1 MEQGRAATA
10 ALAERQA
17 MNSNG
22 IALAVAV
29 LAATPGV
36 ILKLSGTH
44 LGTVPDTALY
54 GLSIVAAAFLLGW
67 AAEAAEVDITQG
79 LAVALIA
86 LIAVL
91 PEYAVSMSFAWKAGT
106 DPSFAPYAVANMT
119 GGNRLL
125 IGAAWPMI
133 VLVVW
138 WRTRMRELVLEKSHS
153 IEVLT
158 LALVSIYAFVIP
170 LRGTIELYD
179 AAVLAAGFVAY
190 MWIIARAPSEEPDL
204 VGPAR
209 LIGTLP
215 RVQRRTVVGALFVYS
230 AISILLSAEPFAEGL
245 VHSGTSLGIDEF
257 VLVQWLAPFASEAP
271 EFLIAGLLAWRGR
284 ATVGMGALLSSKVN
298 QWTLLVGGLPVAYAI
313 ASGGWSGLP
322 LDERQTEEMFLTA
335 AQSIFAVAVVMSL
348 SLSTREAML
357 LFGMFAVTFVIPN
370 TEVRLAAAVIYF
382 VLAIGILVM
391 NRAQLRALVRAA
403 RETVAETNAAARAQH
418 DAPHEAHR

>member
-1 MEQGRAATA
+1 
-10 ALAERQA
+10 

-22 IALAVAV
+22 VALVAAVV
-29 LAATPGV
+29 GATPGV

-44 LGTVPDTALY
+44 LGTVPDTSLY
-54 GLSIVAAAFLLGW
+54 GLSIVAAAFLLSW

-125 IGAAWPMI
+125 IGAAWPMV

-138 WRTRMRELVLEKSHS
+138 WRTRVRELILEKSRS
-153 IEVLT
+153 VEVLT
-158 LALVSIYAFVIP
+158 LALVSIYALIIP
-170 LRGTIELYD
+170 FKRSIDLYD
-179 AAVLAAGFVAY
+179 AAILALGFVAY

-204 VGPAR
+204 VGPAQ

-215 RVQRRTVVGALFVYS
+215 RVQRRAVVGTLFVYS
-230 AISILLSAEPFAEGL
+230 AVAILLSAEPFAEGL

-271 EFLIAGLLAWRGR
+271 EFLVAGLLAWRGR
-284 ATVGMGALLSSKVN
+284 AAVGMGVLLSSKVN
-298 QWTLLVGGLPVAYAI
+298 QWTLLVGGLAVAYAI
-313 ASGGWSGLP
+313 ASGGWHGLP
-322 LDERQTEEMFLTA
+322 LDERQTEEMLLTA
-335 AQSIFAVAVVMSL
+335 AQSIFAVVVVMSL

-357 LFGMFAVTFVIPN
+357 LFGMFAVTFVVPN
-370 TEVRLAAAVIYF
+370 SEVRLAAAVIYF
-382 VLAIGILVM
+382 VLAIGILVVH
-391 NRAQLRALVRAA
+391 RGQVRALWRAA
-403 RETVAETNAAARAQH
+403 RETVAETNAAARAAH
-418 DAPHEAHR
+418 DAPHEARR